1 MESLVACV
9 ADWLQGER
17 NVKGRRNA
25 FRKSNCFPALSQPPP
40 RGQKAPAHGNRAQ
53 AVHTSVCWHLTFLP
67 GKNAGS
73 TMSSWARHTSTG
85 ISISTSLLPS
95 HQKPQ
100 EHGNAFPPCL
110 CPTYSSLF
118 WEFPFSVHPSPFES
132 THCHCSINSLFIFYD
147 AYTIWNPLKTKRE
160 KTEVL
165 GKKPTHTKTTFL
177 LKTLDTFKTE
187 TVQL

>member
-73 TMSSWARHTSTG
+73 TMSSRARHTSTG

-100 EHGNAFPPCL
+100 EHGNAFPPACAQHIPPCSFQ
-110 CPTYSSLF
+110 CPSQPLREHTLPLQHQL
-118 WEFPFSVHPSPFES
+118 PFYFLWRLHNLKSPE
-132 THCHCSINSLFIFYD
+132 D
-147 AYTIWNPLKTKRE
+147 
-160 KTEVL
+160 
-165 GKKPTHTKTTFL
+165 
-177 LKTLDTFKTE
+177 
-187 TVQL
+187 

>member
-40 RGQKAPAHGNRAQ
+40 RGQKAPAHGKRAQ

-73 TMSSWARHTSTG
+73 TMSSRARNTSTG

-100 EHGNAFPPCL
+100 EHGNASPPACAQHIPPCSENFL
-110 CPTYSSLF
+110 
-118 WEFPFSVHPSPFES
+118 SVSIPAPSRA
-132 THCHCSINSLFIFYD
+132 HCHCSINSLFIFYD

-165 GKKPTHTKTTFL
+165 GKKPTHKNHL
-177 LKTLDTFKTE
+177 SS
-187 TVQL
+187 